1 MEVGKVAKG
10 THSLHY
16 HARVHHGRDC
26 RNHGR
31 AYHDDLPA
39 HPFVEVATVAKDGS
53 WRGCCG
59 GGPSIISN
67 CSSLKDM
74 RWMWLRPKSSV
85 RN

>member
-39 HPFVEVATVAKDGS
+39 HPFVEAIGHEECMK
-53 WRGCCG
+53 
-59 GGPSIISN
+59 
-67 CSSLKDM
+67 LEH
-74 RWMWLRPKSSV
+74 
-85 RN
+85 